1 MELREPKVE
10 VGIQIFEEDYGSMP
24 VRLEEFIWIIAAK
37 EPSPEMIAACEERYK
52 EIYRQHDSSI
62 VVEFPKHYPTSALIG
77 CVDVVD
83 VISSD
88 TARSI
93 PLPDTV

>member
-1 MELREPKVE
+1 
-10 VGIQIFEEDYGSMP
+10 
-24 VRLEEFIWIIAAK
+24 
-37 EPSPEMIAACEERYK
+37 MIAACEERYK

-83 VISSD
+83 VIASD

-93 PLPDTV
+93 PLPDTVLLT